1 LALDALAYVGLRSR
15 APPLGALLLP
25 APHHHVQL
33 GFVLDQTRCIG
44 CHACT
49 VACKS
54 ENDVPLGS
62 FRTWVKYTEEGAFP
76 TVKRSFTVLRCNQC
90 SDAPCVTI
98 CPVSALEKRQDGIV
112 DVDPAQCIGCKACM
126 QGCPYDALYINEGT
140 GTAQKC
146 HFCAHR
152 TEQGLA
158 PACAI
163 VCPTEAIIP
172 GDFDDP
178 NSRVS
183 QLKAS
188 GTLTARKTEAGTR
201 PNVWYR
207 GASEAGTTPIKTQA
221 AGGYLWS
228 NQAHGEQYAGDV
240 FRAAAEPTLART
252 VYDVEHAPLWG
263 WRVSAYLLTKSLS
276 AGAAIAGFWVLARGG
291 AAALDVGLLAIVA
304 LFWLAVTGALLIWD
318 LKRPERFIKILLRPN
333 WTSWLAKG
341 SVVIGVHGA
350 ILAGYSA
357 TVFRDAPMDGGLWA
371 ALGFVAAVS
380 GAMTAGYTAFLFA
393 QAKGRVLWLERGL
406 FTHLVAQAT
415 AAGAAMLLLAPGLF
429 QLTAD
434 GVSAARE
441 ALTFMLGLHLILTLT
456 SGTRSPEG
464 REEEFHEAHAL
475 LTKGP
480 FRRLYVAS
488 LLAVV
493 AGIVLAAPFAPP
505 AAVGAGAMFALVGL
519 GLYEHAFVRA
529 GQALRIS

>member
-1 LALDALAYVGLRSR
+1 M
-15 APPLGALLLP
+15 
-25 APHHHVQL
+25 QL

-98 CPVSALEKRQDGIV
+98 CPVSALEKRPDGIV

-152 TEQGLA
+152 AEQGLA

-178 NSRVS
+178 ASRVS
-183 QLKAS
+183 RLKAT
-188 GTLTARKTEAGTR
+188 GELTARKTEAGTQ

-207 GASEAGTTPIKTQA
+207 GATAAGTTPLLTQA
-221 AGGYLWS
+221 SGGYLWS
-228 NQAHGEQYAGDV
+228 NQLRGEQFAGDG
-240 FRAAAEPTLART
+240 FRADVPRPAGHEIPART

-263 WRVSAYLLTKSLS
+263 WKVSAYLLTKSLS
-276 AGAAIAGFWVLARGG
+276 AGVALVGLWLLARDTRSVDVVML
-291 AAALDVGLLAIVA
+291 ALAG
-304 LFWLAVTGALLIWD
+304 LFWLGVTGALLVAD
-318 LKRPERFIKILLRPN
+318 LKRPERFLKIFLRPN

-341 SVVIGVHGA
+341 SVVIGVYGA
-350 ILAGYSA
+350 VLAAWAVAGLMGA
-357 TVFRDAPMDGGLWA
+357 QPTGVLALVGGSLA
-371 ALGFVAAVS
+371 AIG

-393 QAKGRVLWLERGL
+393 QAKGRVLWMERGL
-406 FTHLVAQAT
+406 FSHLVVQSL
-415 AAGAAMLLLAPGLF
+415 AAGAALLLLFPGLF

-434 GVSAARE
+434 GLDAARQ
-441 ALTFMLGLHLILTLT
+441 ALALALGLHLVLTLT
-456 SGTRSPEG
+456 AGTRAPHG
-464 REEEFHEAHAL
+464 REAEFHEAHAL
-475 LTKGP
+475 LTRGP
-480 FRRLYVAS
+480 FRPLYLAS
-488 LLAVV
+488 VGAVI
-493 AGIVLAAPFAPP
+493 AGIMLASPFAPV
-505 AAVGAGAMFALVGL
+505 AVAGLGAFSALVGL